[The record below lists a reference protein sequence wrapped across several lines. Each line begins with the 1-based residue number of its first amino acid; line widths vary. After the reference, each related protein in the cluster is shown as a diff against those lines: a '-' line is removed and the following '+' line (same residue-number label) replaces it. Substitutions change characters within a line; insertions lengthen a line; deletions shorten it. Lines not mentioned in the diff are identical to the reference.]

1 MQYIHIKEYIC
12 QYMCLRLDL
21 EYWTCKKW
29 DTHIHTHYY
38 IACTWRIHIF
48 L

>member
-29 DTHIHTHYY
+29 DTHTHIITLHVRDVY
-38 IACTWRIHIF
+38 IYF
-48 L
+48 